1 MSTSYIIPFTAF
13 ILVQFHI
20 FLYLVFLPSPYCS
33 AFAFHFTS
41 SMQCRIWYPM
51 SDAARKAIEL
61 SREVCGCDSPLSTVE
76 GPTSKPLFIPQP
88 TVVRQPKCQW
98 VRSYLQA
105 CFLCPLSSWGNRAR
119 KEVLCVRTERGFSRL
134 GRKSLLWQWFLKR
147 TNWTSP
153 LFFPLPPLLLLFF
166 FSFLFSSAQ
175 TGFLWQPS
183 PVPLGLANLLLAAFF
198 YLQNYTPYVLSLCF
212 QPNLIATSDLFVCT
226 CTGTDAMY
234 GHHLYIITVLT
245 NRRGSSPLLL

>member
-20 FLYLVFLPSPYCS
+20 FLYLVSLPSPYCS

-119 KEVLCVRTERGFSRL
+119 KKVLCVRTERGFSRL
-134 GRKSLLWQWFLKR
+134 GRKSLLWQWFVKR

-166 FSFLFSSAQ
+166 FLFFLVLLRQGFYDNRAQSHWVWLTFSSLLFSTYKITHPMSYHFAFNQ
-175 TGFLWQPS
+175 I
-183 PVPLGLANLLLAAFF
+183 LLPHRICLFA
-198 YLQNYTPYVLSLCF
+198 LVQELTPCMDTTF
-212 QPNLIATSDLFVCT
+212 TSSQ
-226 CTGTDAMY
+226 Y
-234 GHHLYIITVLT
+234 
-245 NRRGSSPLLL
+245 